1 MDIDFEDT
9 AIGRLENVK
18 KRELIA
24 TIGRLNKD
32 ERNQFRRLLDDADGK
47 DVKDTCST

>member
-1 MDIDFEDT
+1 MDIEFEDT

-32 ERNQFRRLLDDADGK
+32 ERNQFRRLLDDADGGER
-47 DVKDTCST
+47 